1 MPYKWAFSEGAIRGR
16 LVDGLYIAA
25 LPLDVTV
32 ATLVETLQKGDPGER
47 HRAAQVLG
55 KFGPAAIAAIPTLTA
70 MQDDESIGV
79 FAKQALKDI
88 RGF

>member
-1 MPYKWAFSEGAIRGR
+1 MDW
-16 LVDGLYIAA
+16 LLDGLYIAA

-47 HRAAQVLG
+47 HRAAQDLG